1 MLDNLLLVHHR
12 KTKKQPVFN
21 ELSTKWLGWETC
33 LRAIGFSHG
42 AMIKNDSE
50 VPDGAELY
58 QGPNA
63 YSFALEVICGL
74 HSPMVGETEV
84 YGQFK
89 ELMDKAAKNHQFTPV
104 LQWLEM
110 LNSDAKQVRR
120 LYLKNLGS
128 FSYGSVLRRKC
139 RDYNQLHFIGAGSF
153 VKELLP
159 WVTKTE
165 KSIYVY
171 ARNPEKAKKQ
181 LAEFSDRI
189 QVQPI
194 SSDLK
199 IESGCVVICA
209 PIEALKLNPIFD
221 GEDLSIIDL
230 RGESR
235 HDALNQK
242 CPIYSLDEMFDEIK
256 LTQQTA
262 KNKIQSAKK
271 MIQQLALEKNN
282 MMLHRPYGWHDIA

>member
-1 MLDNLLLVHHR
+1 MLDNLLLVHHK

-21 ELSTKWLGWETC
+21 DLGSKWLGWETC

-50 VPDGAELY
+50 IPEGAELY

-89 ELMDKAAKNHQFTPV
+89 ELLDKAYTHSHYKPLV
-104 LQWLEM
+104 QWLEM

-139 RDYNQLHFIGAGSF
+139 RDYNELHFIGAGSF

-165 KSIYVY
+165 KNITIY
-171 ARNPEKAKKQ
+171 ARNPDRAKKQ
-181 LAEFSDRI
+181 LADFADRI
-189 QVQPI
+189 HI
-194 SSDLK
+194 KALSKDLK
-199 IESGCVVICA
+199 ITSGCVVICA
-209 PIEALKLNPIFD
+209 PIKAKTITPIFD
-221 GEDLSIIDL
+221 GEHISVIDL

-235 HDALNQK
+235 HDALNSK
-242 CPIYSLDEMFDEIK
+242 LSIYSLDEMFNEIE
-256 LTQQTA
+256 LTQKTA

>member
-1 MLDNLLLVHHR
+1 MVHHK
-12 KTKKQPVFN
+12 KTKKQSVFSD
-21 ELSTKWLGWETC
+21 LGTKWLGWETC

-42 AMIKNDSE
+42 AMIKNDNE
-50 VPDGAELY
+50 VPPGSELY

-89 ELMDKAAKNHQFTPV
+89 ELLDKASKQKQYSP
-104 LQWLEM
+104 LIQWLEM

-120 LYLKNLGS
+120 MYLKNLGS

-139 RDYNQLHFIGAGSF
+139 REHKHLHFIGAGSF

-159 WVTKTE
+159 WVAKTN
-165 KSIYVY
+165 KSITIYTRSPV
-171 ARNPEKAKKQ
+171 KAQKQ
-181 LAEFSDRI
+181 LSEYAHRI
-189 QVQPI
+189 EI
-194 SSDLK
+194 KELTENLK
-199 IESGCVVICA
+199 VTNGCVVICA
-209 PIEALKLNPIFD
+209 PVKAQRLNTIVADSKL
-221 GEDLSIIDL
+221 SVIDL

-235 HDALNQK
+235 HDPLNVMS
-242 CPIYSLDEMFDEIK
+242 YTLDEMFAEIEV
-256 LTQQTA
+256 TQTSA
-262 KNKIQSAKK
+262 KNKILNAKK

>member
-1 MLDNLLLVHHR
+1 MLDNLLLVHHK

-21 ELSTKWLGWETC
+21 ELGSKWLGWETC

-50 VPDGAELY
+50 IPEGAELY

-89 ELMDKAAKNHQFTPV
+89 ELLDTAYQHHQYKPLV
-104 LQWLEM
+104 QWLEM

-139 RDYNQLHFIGAGSF
+139 RDHQELHFIGAGSF

-159 WVTKTE
+159 WVAKTD
-165 KSIYVY
+165 KTITIY
-171 ARNPEKAKKQ
+171 ARSVERAKNQ
-181 LAEFSDRI
+181 LSEFLDRI
-189 QVQPI
+189 EVKAL
-194 SSDLK
+194 SSDLR
-199 IESGCVVICA
+199 ISSGGVVVCA
-209 PIEALKLNPIFD
+209 PIKAKTLLPIL
-221 GEDLSIIDL
+221 GSEQISVIDL

-235 HDALNQK
+235 HDGLQLNSSV
-242 CPIYSLDEMFDEIK
+242 YSLDEMFEEIK
-256 LTQQTA
+256 LTQKTA

-271 MIQQLALEKNN
+271 LIQQLALEKNN

>member
-1 MLDNLLLVHHR
+1 MLDNLLLIHHK

-50 VPDGAELY
+50 IPEGAELY

-89 ELMDKAAKNHQFTPV
+89 ELMYKAERNEQFVP
-104 LQWLEM
+104 LSQWLEM
-110 LNSDAKQVRR
+110 LNSDAKQVRS

-139 RDYNQLHFIGAGSF
+139 REHDEVHFIGSGSF

-159 WVTKTE
+159 WLTKTN
-165 KSIYVY
+165 KSITVH
-171 ARNPEKAKKQ
+171 ARSTSKAMAR
-181 LAEFSDRI
+181 LSEFSNRI
-189 QVQPI
+189 
-194 SSDLK
+194 SLK
-199 IESGCVVICA
+199 QFNELSEIKSGCVVICA
-209 PIEALKLNPIFD
+209 PIESLKLNSTL
-221 GEDLSIIDL
+221 ESSKLSIIDL

-235 HDALNQK
+235 HDGLNLA
-242 CPIYSLDEMFDEIK
+242 CPIYTLDEMFEELQ
-256 LTQQTA
+256 LTQKTA
-262 KNKIQSAKK
+262 QNKIQSAKK
-271 MIQQLALEKNN
+271 MIQQLSLEKNN